1 MTLSSPMTWIRVSVI
16 VQLVGLAID
25 GVWHGLLEPGAEPDT
40 FDQMLVHLATVHLV
54 LYLGIIGLFASTA
67 WALVDRARRGTVG
80 LALPVAF
87 TGALIQTVAET
98 WHAWM
103 HLRLRP
109 GRSPRHLRSA
119 VWSWRSRRCWPLGV
133 ASRVQCATMSAGGRR
148 RDAGRAGTG
157 PPRVTPRAT
166 PTPDS

>member
-40 FDQMLVHLATVHLV
+40 FDQMLV

-109 GRSPRHLRSA
+109 GPIPEAFALGGLVVAIAALLAARRGVARSVRDD
-119 VWSWRSRRCWPLGV
+119 VSRRP
-133 ASRVQCATMSAGGRR
+133 AA
-148 RDAGRAGTG
+148 
-157 PPRVTPRAT
+157 
-166 PTPDS
+166 

>member
-1 MTLSSPMTWIRVSVI
+1 MTWIRVSVI

-40 FDQMLVHLATVHLV
+40 FDQMLV

-109 GRSPRHLRSA
+109 GPIPEAFALGGLVVAIAALLAARRGVARSVRDD
-119 VWSWRSRRCWPLGV
+119 VSRRP
-133 ASRVQCATMSAGGRR
+133 AA
-148 RDAGRAGTG
+148 
-157 PPRVTPRAT
+157 
-166 PTPDS
+166 